1 MSRKPRNYRAEYLRR
16 IERGLARRLT
26 RSQAR
31 GHPKPHEAAIRPVKS
46 PEKSVLIY
54 DARLEAGLHAL
65 RSGKSLAESARS
77 IHVSPE
83 RLRRY
88 AIRTR
93 MVKRRGRKWIV
104 GPDRRRRRMLLYSNG
119 EAITVTVRPDAAHE
133 IGAYMS
139 AVGRFLAS
147 NDPAFLAPFR
157 RKWITD
163 TSGKA
168 HPFETDPNTLYEL
181 EGTGA
186 ETFEDVYRIV
196 V

>member
-1 MSRKPRNYRAEYLRR
+1 MNRKHRDYRAEYLRR
-16 IERGLARRLT
+16 IERGFARGLS

-31 GHPKPHEAAIRPVKS
+31 GHPKPHEPTVRPVKS
-46 PEKSVLIY
+46 PEKSALVY

-65 RSGKSLAESARS
+65 RSGKSLTESARS

-88 AIRTR
+88 AVRTR
-93 MVKRRGRKWIV
+93 MVRRRGRKWIV
-104 GPDRRRRRMLLYSNG
+104 GRDRRRRQMLLYSNG
-119 EAITVTVRPDAAHE
+119 EAIVVTVRPDAAHE

-163 TSGKA
+163 TSGMT
-168 HPFETDPNTLYEL
+168 HSFETDPNTLYEL

-186 ETFEDVYRIV
+186 ETFEDVYRTV
-196 V
+196 A